1 MTTIDP
7 TAATATA
14 IAGAIA
20 NGTLR
25 SVDALDALVMRMEVV
40 NPSINAVVAVDL
52 DRARAACIAAD
63 AAVTAGDTPLG
74 PLHGVPIT
82 IKDVWETE
90 GLVTTSGA
98 PELSSY
104 VPTTDAVGVARLKA
118 AGAIVFG
125 KTNVPLWAGDD
136 QTFNAVYGRTNN
148 PWDLKRTAS
157 GSSGGAAAAVAAGIT
172 PLEFGSDIG
181 GSIRTPAHACGV
193 YGLKPSWG
201 VIPSRGHIPFRP
213 GTLVENDVNCGG
225 PLARSVADLRLGLD
239 VLAGPLDEEAIGWRL
254 DLPIEGPA
262 GGWWPASTDP
272 DSSRPLDGLRVA
284 LTLTDERFPVAS
296 DVQSQLRVFADRL
309 SDAGAAVTEAPLPV
323 SVFDGFR
330 SWQDLVLPQ
339 IGAMLSD
346 EHAAAFAGL
355 EALDAGND
363 IMLRSG
369 QGLMLRWRDVL
380 RADQQR
386 QIQRKV
392 WAEHFT
398 TYDVALAPP
407 MATTA
412 FPHDT
417 ERDFP
422 SRTVDIDGTEFA
434 HTDLTAWP
442 GAICAMLLPVVVL
455 PTGRTPVT
463 NLPVGVQVIGPY
475 LRDRWLLD
483 VAARLDVVAGCFA
496 QPPI

>member
-1 MTTIDP
+1 MTSIDP
-7 TAATATA
+7 TGATAAA
-14 IAGAIA
+14 IAHAVA
-20 NGTLR
+20 SQSMR
-25 SVDALDALVMRMEVV
+25 SVDVLDALLARMDAI
-40 NPSINAVVAVDL
+40 NPAINAVVALDI
-52 DRARAACIAAD
+52 DRARAACEAAD
-63 AAVTAGDTPLG
+63 AAVIAGDIPLG

-98 PELSSY
+98 PELAAHL
-104 VPTTDAVGVARLKA
+104 PAADAVGVARLKA

-136 QTFNAVYGRTNN
+136 QTFNEVYGRTNN
-148 PWDLKRTAS
+148 PWDLGRTTS
-157 GSSGGAAAAVAAGIT
+157 GSSGGAAAAVATGIT
-172 PLEFGSDIG
+172 PIEFGSDIG

-213 GTLVENDVNCGG
+213 GALVENDVNCGG
-225 PLARSVADLRLGLD
+225 PLARSVEDLRLGLD
-239 VLAGPLDEEAIGWRL
+239 ILAGPLDENAIGWRL

-262 GGWWPASTDP
+262 GGWWPASSDP
-272 DSSRPLDGLRVA
+272 SSSQTLDGLRVA
-284 LTLTDERFPVAS
+284 ITLTDERFPVAS
-296 DVQSQLRVFADRL
+296 DVQQSLRAFADRL
-309 SDAGAAVTEAPLPV
+309 TDAGAAVTETPLPV

-346 EHAAAFAGL
+346 EHVAAFAGL
-355 EALDAGND
+355 EALDAGDD

-369 QGLMLRWRDVL
+369 QGLVLRWRDVL
-380 RADQQR
+380 RADQHRQTQR
-386 QIQRKV
+386 QA
-392 WAEHFT
+392 WAAHFT
-398 TYDVALAPP
+398 NFDVVLAPP

-422 SRTVDIDGTEFA
+422 SRVVEIDGVEFA

-442 GAICAMLLPVVVL
+442 GAIGAMLLPVVVL
-455 PTGRTPVT
+455 PTGRTEHT

-483 VAARLDVVAGCFA
+483 VAARLDAVAGRFA